1 MGRQQLYK
9 GNPELKQ
16 YYLVNDFSG
25 GINTTDVDERTAD
38 NEFRELLNVEL
49 IRAGMLQNRKG
60 WGLTRLLN
68 LLLESPSNA
77 TGENTP
83 PAVSLPTYQ
92 LNGSTIPVDQY
103 ALIQIVKNVGNILPL
118 IEEYDEKN
126 VSLAQFKSY
135 GFNYDLEILMIYSD
149 LDSIKLGLLKL
160 SSSSAQGANSFTV
173 IATIASNITLSETRP
188 LTNIETIS
196 FSDKIYFSLSQLKEN
211 LPGLGEYDIDDK
223 TFRFVRDDADLN
235 SSIYK
240 PNPYEATKV
249 GFNVLSANPLTDVS
263 TVSTLFSITG
273 VFLTTFDVSPT
284 TNILN
289 DSQTPIQSIP
299 LNGKF
304 TVNTLY
310 TGQNVS
316 VNDFTLKFFSFKND
330 NQGIPQE
337 VEIPFTLKAIKQED
351 EIGVLRFAV
360 EVDIKGYN
368 EINMRIIGRN
378 GILFTQTF
386 VRFFPTTEDMVEYFN
401 PDTNSRYVTFA
412 NNRYTLFTKTNLPY
426 TYDNVSELTYENK
439 TFPITDDA
447 SFGTSTIKVW
457 ETSSAT
463 AYNNQV
469 GNKGEHR
476 PAGECDQTIF
486 DGVNVTSLNT
496 TGSFL
501 PTSQYNTNYIAEV
514 RKSRT
519 VQLAVPERYF
529 WSSTTTSSPIGS
541 SQTVTPSQFDAFKIS
556 SLPTLPSSSYKVN
569 HIRRI
574 IAYTSVPTTTF
585 AWQEV
590 SSGTASE
597 TIPGPTSSTSTC
609 PVISASTVE
618 NLYGSGPS
626 QNYIV
631 AVTSNRTVNQTTG
644 TTYAWVNATEQ
655 DFNSAAGTSTV
666 NVSPSSNDTSCVI
679 FNSVTSS
686 NVSNYAGAPSSYSD
700 GHIVKITS
708 NTVFGGSN
716 VVCGNKYYR
725 ATHTP
730 VTSPVVQPCTSRLF
744 RWTEVQSST
753 QELYGVKY
761 YIVNYQAAGTTTNRV
776 DCEPVEVKYFKL
788 VSQPVGEGITYSA
801 STKKIQYRLNNTRT
815 DIYSNVE
822 LIPSLST
829 IKPNIGSRY
838 LIGSVPTDQTKYYLY
853 NGGAVGDLTDF
864 TNITFSEAI
873 TETEY
878 VDTYVVSE
886 PTLRKIEALD
896 ITGFRI
902 LEAWNRL
909 IYYKENI
916 IWFSD
921 LYQFDYI
928 PNYNYV
934 VLPLSPNDKIM
945 SINYFKGSYII
956 FTKDKIY
963 KMSGTFGAEDFQI
976 QMINDTIGCISSFS
990 VKGFNNTLVF
1000 MTHDGLYRIKQNYY
1014 QNGLE
1019 NVEKID
1025 RQLDGIVPYNIEVY
1039 SLLYNEQYLLIYD
1052 YTEGIPDSGFNV
1064 LKLYY
1069 NMSAPNGFP
1078 YVKDRYSIVPTVIG
1092 QFDDGLY
1099 SIKYGKFYKYDKGYT
1114 DFLPPN
1120 ETVEDL
1126 DNPSLYT
1133 VKIRTHKLSFGYPT
1147 HEKKFKSIL
1156 IKDIANE
1163 PVPLLFDI
1171 YINNFRVY
1179 QHTQFQTTVN
1189 DLGEIVYE
1197 PILTNPV
1204 IIGSNN
1210 LLGNFELNKDQL
1222 GDLSARVHKIVF
1234 AGKGKDILIDI
1245 ERKTAQQFSIQDI
1258 GYIYKVGKAREDR

>member
-1 MGRQQLYK
+1 MGRQQFYK

-16 YYLVNDFSG
+16 YFLVNDFSG
-25 GINTTDVDERTAD
+25 GINTVDVDERTED

-49 IRAGMLQNRKG
+49 IRAGMIQNRKG

-68 LLLESPSNA
+68 LLLEAPSNA
-77 TGENTP
+77 TGEDTP

-92 LNGSTIPVDQY
+92 LNGSTVPVDQY

-160 SSSSAQGANSFTV
+160 SSSAAEGANSFTV

-223 TFRFVRDDADLN
+223 TFRFVRDDEDLN

-368 EINMRIIGRN
+368 EINIRIIGRN

-386 VRFFPTTEDMVEYFN
+386 VRSFPTTEDMVEYFN

-426 TYDNVSELTYENK
+426 TYDNVTELTYENK

-447 SFGTSTIKVW
+447 SFGTSTVKVW

-469 GNKGEHR
+469 ENKGVHR

-541 SQTVTPSQFDAFKIS
+541 SQTVTPSQFDAFTVS
-556 SLPTLPSSSYKVN
+556 SLPTLPSSSFLVN

-590 SSGTASE
+590 SSGTVSE
-597 TIPGPTSSTSTC
+597 TITGPTSSTSTC
-609 PVISASTVE
+609 PVISVSTVE

-631 AVTSNRTVNQTTG
+631 AVTSKRTVTTPQTSQRYLELISPQAFTRE
-644 TTYAWVNATEQ
+644 ATS
-655 DFNSAAGTSTV
+655 NSDTLQCDSDSTV
-666 NVSPSSNDTSCVI
+666 IAKQNQFISQNILGALTFNDGEVFRIEAQNDAGDFCGYVYARGVVPSTTS
-679 FNSVTSS
+679 
-686 NVSNYAGAPSSYSD
+686 
-700 GHIVKITS
+700 IVD
-708 NTVFGGSN
+708 
-716 VVCGNKYYR
+716 
-725 ATHTP
+725 
-730 VTSPVVQPCTSRLF
+730 CTTRLF
-744 RWTEVQSST
+744 RWTEVPSST
-753 QELYGVKY
+753 EVLYGVKY

-815 DIYSNVE
+815 DIYSDVE

-878 VDTYVVSE
+878 VDIYVVSE

-934 VLPLSPNDKIM
+934 VLPLSPNDKII

-976 QMINDTIGCISSFS
+976 QMINDTIGCISAFS

-1078 YVKDRYSIVPTVIG
+1078 YVKDKYSIVPTVIG

-1126 DNPSLYT
+1126 ENPSLYT

-1179 QHTQFQTTVN
+1179 QHTQFQTTIN
-1189 DLGEIVYE
+1189 DLGEIIYE

-1234 AGKGKDILIDI
+1234 SGKGKDILIDI